1 VSSEPA
7 HRQAPTVLDLLGRRW
22 MPNIIHELA
31 VGALGFRELRR
42 RCGSMSSSVLS
53 QRLHELADAGLA
65 GPDEFGSWEL
75 TDSGATI
82 GKHLAALVESALNQ
96 TTDHL
101 SR

>member
-1 VSSEPA
+1 
-7 HRQAPTVLDLLGRRW
+7 
-22 MPNIIHELA
+22 
-31 VGALGFRELRR
+31 
-42 RCGSMSSSVLS
+42 MSSSVLS

-82 GKHLAALVESALNQ
+82 GKHLVALVESALNQ
-96 TTDHL
+96 TTDRL